1 MPDETDAS
9 VIIQPGQV
17 ISTENANT
25 IALIGGHLEALDSL
39 RRTPDDVIAFLIG
52 ASSSIRPDILAAI
65 QGGS

>member
-17 ISTENANT
+17 ISEANANT
-25 IALIGGHLEALDSL
+25 IALIGGHLEALDSQ

-52 ASSSIRPDILAAI
+52 ATSSIRPDILAAI